1 MPRESLPRDSKA
13 KPAERLTRS
22 RAEIAQVLD
31 RILRRNLQLTVYLDD
46 GEEQLMVTKLRR
58 ADPGED
64 YILVDYGQSR
74 PANRLLLERKA
85 VLFHCDIGQ
94 QHIQFSAAL
103 PREALDDGMAAI
115 RLGFPEYL
123 MQHQYRRHPRFRI
136 PADLRL
142 KCTVEC
148 PGVISFDMDVQ
159 DISRGGVGMV
169 THNPDVR
176 LEPGTVLPGCW
187 IKHPLHHPIRVDLE
201 IRHSTVARHGDGSS
215 KVRTGCR
222 FVGEAK
228 DITELVGLFS
238 LDLDESA

>member
-1 MPRESLPRDSKA
+1 MPRESLPRDSKTE
-13 KPAERLTRS
+13 PAEWLTRS
-22 RAEIAQVLD
+22 RAEIGKVLD

-46 GEEQLMVTKLRR
+46 GELLMVTKLRR
-58 ADPGED
+58 VDPAED
-64 YILVDYGQSR
+64 CILVDYGLSR

-85 VLFHCDIGQ
+85 ILFHCDIGQ
-94 QHIQFSAAL
+94 QHIQFSASL
-103 PREALDDGMAAI
+103 PRESVDDGIATV

-136 PADLRL
+136 PAALRL

-159 DISRGGVGMV
+159 DISSGGVGMV

-187 IKHPLHHPIRVDLE
+187 IKHPMHRPIRVDLE
-201 IRHSTVARHGDGSS
+201 IRHSTVARLGDGSS
-215 KVRTGCR
+215 QVRTGCR
-222 FVGEAK
+222 FVGGVK
-228 DITELVGLFS
+228 DIAELVGMFS
-238 LDLDESA
+238 LDLGQSA